1 MRQHVTPLSRYH
13 LLPRPLPPLAELF
26 AQPDLPLH
34 LDIGSAR
41 GRFLLALA
49 PLEPGRNHLGLEIR
63 EPLVAAAEADRL
75 QAGLSNLRFV
85 FGNANV
91 SLVGW
96 LEQLPAGLLQRV
108 PLQVPD
114 PWFKARHHKRRV
126 LQPPLLQ
133 ALALALTPGAE
144 LFVQSDVAPVI
155 LPMVAM
161 VEASGCF
168 NRPAGDPRPWRPTNP
183 LPVST
188 ERERHV
194 LA

>member
-1 MRQHVTPLSRYH
+1 MRQHVNPLSRYH

-91 SLVGW
+91 SLI
-96 LEQLPAGLLQRV
+96 GL
-108 PLQVPD
+108 
-114 PWFKARHHKRRV
+114 
-126 LQPPLLQ
+126 
-133 ALALALTPGAE
+133 
-144 LFVQSDVAPVI
+144 VAI
-155 LPMVAM
+155 
-161 VEASGCF
+161 
-168 NRPAGDPRPWRPTNP
+168 PRACWR
-183 LPVST
+183 L
-188 ERERHV
+188 
-194 LA
+194 